1 MSEKL
6 FVQQDKLSKL
16 NIMKKTEV
24 SLKYPSGVIC
34 VFLFF
39 SDNRTLPKSTRV
51 CTVNMKLALLSMRTL
66 NRGNR
71 NNPARSLS
79 HIISWLVFRL
89 TVNTREQLQSADFT
103 LRRLKYRQTHEFT
116 ELWV

>member
-6 FVQQDKLSKL
+6 FVQQEKLSKL

-34 VFLFF
+34 VFVFF

-51 CTVNMKLALLSMRTL
+51 CTVNMKLA
-66 NRGNR
+66 
-71 NNPARSLS
+71 
-79 HIISWLVFRL
+79 
-89 TVNTREQLQSADFT
+89 
-103 LRRLKYRQTHEFT
+103 
-116 ELWV
+116 